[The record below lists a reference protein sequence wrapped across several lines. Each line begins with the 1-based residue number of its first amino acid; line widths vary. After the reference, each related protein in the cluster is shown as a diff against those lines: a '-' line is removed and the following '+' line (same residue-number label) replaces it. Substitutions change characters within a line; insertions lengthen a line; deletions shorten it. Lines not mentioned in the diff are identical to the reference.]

1 MAVPG
6 PVAADAWA
14 VRDVVRWGA
23 ILGPCQE
30 VVRDCPLAPKAL
42 DRDFLWVMAER
53 ALPVLPHRRGV
64 QERPQA
70 RQLQDDC
77 RRVVCRTG
85 LPAARAPRAVPP
97 LALLALQP
105 GPDESELVLA
115 QPRRAQAVSR
125 PAAVL
130 QEAAWELEP
139 GVEAE
144 GAPSPVPGA

>member
-1 MAVPG
+1 MDAS
-6 PVAADAWA
+6 AARDAGRSSA
-14 VRDVVRWGA
+14 SPARYRA
-23 ILGPCQE
+23 KA
-30 VVRDCPLAPKAL
+30 RDCQWAL

-77 RRVVCRTG
+77 RRVVCRAG

-105 GPDESELVLA
+105 GPDESELAWA
-115 QPRRAQAVSR
+115 QPRRAQPVSR

-130 QEAAWELEP
+130 QER
-139 GVEAE
+139 V
-144 GAPSPVPGA
+144 

>member
-77 RRVVCRTG
+77 RRVVCQTG

-105 GPDESELVLA
+105 GPDESELAWA
-115 QPRRAQAVSR
+115 QPRRAQPVSR
-125 PAAVL
+125 PSAVL
-130 QEAAWELEP
+130 QER
-139 GVEAE
+139 V
-144 GAPSPVPGA
+144 

>member
-14 VRDVVRWGA
+14 VRGVVRWGA

-77 RRVVCRTG
+77 RRVARRTR
-85 LPAARAPRAVPP
+85 LAAARAPRAV
-97 LALLALQP
+97 
-105 GPDESELVLA
+105 A
-115 QPRRAQAVSR
+115 QPAVRARLAG
-125 PAAVL
+125 AAGIG
-130 QEAAWELEP
+130 Q
-139 GVEAE
+139 
-144 GAPSPVPGA
+144 